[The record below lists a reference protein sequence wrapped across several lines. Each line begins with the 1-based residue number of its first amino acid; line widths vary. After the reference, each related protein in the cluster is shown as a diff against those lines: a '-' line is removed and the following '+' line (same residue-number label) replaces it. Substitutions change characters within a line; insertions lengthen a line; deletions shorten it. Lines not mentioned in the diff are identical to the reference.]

1 MTFFQ
6 LPVPP
11 LPPGTTAKGKTIVIT
26 GASSGMGF
34 ETARQVLILG
44 ATTVVLAVRDTVKG
58 EARKAS
64 LLADRA
70 ITQANNTPNIL
81 VMSLDMA
88 NYASV
93 RAFSE
98 AIKAKLPA
106 LHILVLNA
114 GIVVTKYARSTT
126 GHERSVQVNYL
137 SNALL
142 IASLLPLLDAT
153 AVETGLASRITWVGR
168 RKQTMSSLEES
179 RPVPP
184 GRKVLDHL
192 DDKENFKRTQRYRD
206 SKLLCTIFMH
216 KLAPRLNNRRVIL
229 NMVYP
234 GNVNTELTEHLPR
247 IQRWTIHAIKFVRAR
262 KVEEGTRV
270 ILHAMLV
277 AGSESHG
284 KFLQDR
290 ERIS

>member
-1 MTFFQ
+1 MTFIQ

-11 LPPGTTAKGKTIVIT
+11 LPPETTAKGKTIVIT
-26 GASSGMGF
+26 GASSGLGF
-34 ETARQVLILG
+34 ETARQVLRLG
-44 ATTVVLAVRDTVKG
+44 AATVVLAVRNTVKG

-64 LLADRA
+64 LLADPA
-70 ITQANNTPNIL
+70 IRQANNSPNIL
-81 VMSLDMA
+81 VMSLDMG

-98 AIKAKLPA
+98 ALRAKLPA

-114 GIVVTKYARSTT
+114 GIAVSKYARSPT

-137 SNALL
+137 SNTLL
-142 IASLLPLLDAT
+142 IAKLLPLLDAT
-153 AVETGLASRITWVGR
+153 AGETEVASRITWVGR
-168 RKQTMSSLEES
+168 RKQTMSSLEKN

-184 GRKVLDHL
+184 ARKVLDHL
-192 DDKENFKRTQRYRD
+192 DNKKNFKRTQRYRD

-216 KLAPRLNNRRVIL
+216 KLAPRLDNRRVVL

-262 KVEEGTRV
+262 KVEEGTRL

-277 AGSESHG
+277 AGFESHG

-290 ERIS
+290 ERIP